1 MKIFVLYQNQTR
13 MKKVLSSLLAAAV
26 LLLTSCSKSEDAVP
40 NTSAGRASGT
50 YQGEFTI
57 SSGGNATAGSV
68 SISIINDNK
77 VKVTPSV
84 SNLPA
89 YEISVKDETIN
100 GITTIVDNGDPTISL
115 SIGSI
120 TFAGNTV
127 KTIFLQTPAYS
138 FTTR

>member
-1 MKIFVLYQNQTR
+1 MKIFVLYKNQTR

-84 SNLPA
+84 SNLPS
-89 YEISVKDETIN
+89 YEISVKDEVIS
-100 GITTIVDNGDPTISL
+100 GITTIIDNGDPNITLI
-115 SIGSI
+115 IGTT
-120 TFAGNTV
+120 TFAGNSI
-127 KTIFLQTPAYS
+127 KTISLTTPAYS